1 MIKNS
6 DIIRKVVDYIESLP
20 EGSRTTTLR
29 VIKELYPE
37 INTIDA
43 FDLHFD
49 ITDEINKRKN
59 VTLDM
64 SEHDGKLEGLPQ
76 YLAFTV
82 RKRLPGDELNDKV
95 EDDE

>member
-1 MIKNS
+1 MLKKN
-6 DIIRKVVDYIESLP
+6 DIINKVADYIESLP

-29 VIKELYPE
+29 AINEIYPD
-37 INTIDA
+37 INKIDT

-49 ITDEINKRKN
+49 ITDEINRRKN

-82 RKRLPGDELNDKV
+82 RKRIPGDELNDKV
-95 EDDE
+95 EEDE

>member
-1 MIKNS
+1 MNNG
-6 DIIRKVVDYIESLP
+6 DIINKVVDYIESLP
-20 EGSRTTTLR
+20 EGTRTTTLS
-29 VIKELYPE
+29 VINELFPE
-37 INTIDA
+37 INKIDA

-49 ITDEINKRKN
+49 ITDEINRRKN

-82 RKRLPGDELNDKV
+82 RK
-95 EDDE
+95 